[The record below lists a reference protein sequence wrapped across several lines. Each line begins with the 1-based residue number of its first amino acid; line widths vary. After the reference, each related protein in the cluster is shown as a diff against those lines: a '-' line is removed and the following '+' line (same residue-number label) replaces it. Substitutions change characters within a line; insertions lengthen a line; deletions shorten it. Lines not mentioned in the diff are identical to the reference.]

1 MSQSADPLTLK
12 VAGPHCQHGQRALHG
27 PRGEGK
33 IPSMKPDIPE
43 HRPLSDTVAVPG
55 APDLSDMRPD
65 DWVERWLPRSW
76 GPYARLCRLDRPVG
90 TWLTL
95 LPCLAALVQAA
106 DGWPTLFRV
115 FIFSLGALLMRGIGC
130 CFNDIFDRDIDKKV
144 ERTRFRPLTSG
155 QISLKNALWFV
166 LAQLLVCGL
175 LLLALNEYSRWLAV
189 ALLPIVIVYPL
200 CKRFTYWPQV
210 VLGIGFNWGM
220 LMAWSDTQNVVP
232 LAAIAM
238 WLGAVLWQ
246 VGYDSIYA
254 YVDLRDDLQ
263 LGLHSTAM
271 RFADRGKLWI
281 SGFYVATIALWLY
294 AGLAMDMDGP
304 YFVVLAGIAA
314 HFFWQMWLF
323 DLGKPDRNFMLFRS
337 NMAVGVLM

>member
-1 MSQSADPLTLK
+1 MTSFHSSDP
-12 VAGPHCQHGQRALHG
+12 
-27 PRGEGK
+27 
-33 IPSMKPDIPE
+33 KPK
-43 HRPLSDTVAVPG
+43 SGTNAT

-106 DGWPTLFRV
+106 DGWPTLLRL

-130 CFNDIFDRDIDKKV
+130 CFNDIFDRDIDKLV

-155 QISLKNALWFV
+155 QLTLKNALWFV
-166 LAQLLVCGL
+166 FAQLLLCAL

-189 ALLPIVIVYPL
+189 ALMPIVIVYPL

-220 LMAWSDTQNVVP
+220 LMAWSDTQNAVP

-254 YVDLRDDLQ
+254 YVDVRDDVK
-263 LGLHSTAM
+263 LGLHSTAL
-271 RFADRGKLWI
+271 RFADKGKAWI
-281 SGFYVATIALWLY
+281 SGFYIATIALWVYGGAGMGMAWPYY
-294 AGLAMDMDGP
+294 AVIA
-304 YFVVLAGIAA
+304 AIAA
-314 HFFWQMWLF
+314 HFFWQMRVFSL
-323 DLGKPDRNFMLFRS
+323 DRPDRNFMLFRA
-337 NMAVGVLM
+337 NMAVGVLLLAAALAGTVLPL

>member
-1 MSQSADPLTLK
+1 MTSAF
-12 VAGPHCQHGQRALHG
+12 
-27 PRGEGK
+27 
-33 IPSMKPDIPE
+33 
-43 HRPLSDTVAVPG
+43 SDTEHPPVSAPMAG
-55 APDLSDMRPD
+55 LPDLSDMRPD
-65 DWVERWLPRSW
+65 DWPERWLPRSW

-106 DGWPTLFRV
+106 DGWPTLFRL
-115 FIFSLGALLMRGIGC
+115 FIFSLGALLMRGVGC
-130 CFNDIFDRDIDKKV
+130 TFNDIFDRNFDHQV

-155 QISLKNALWFV
+155 QISLKQALYFV
-166 LAQLLVCGL
+166 LAQLVLCGL
-175 LLLALNEYSRWLAV
+175 LLFAINSYSRWLAV

-238 WLGAVLWQ
+238 WAGAVLWQ

-254 YVDLRDDLQ
+254 YVDVRDDIQ
-263 LGLHSTAM
+263 LGLHSTALKF
-271 RFADRGKLWI
+271 RDKGKAWI
-281 SGFYVATIALWLY
+281 SGFYIATMVLWLY
-294 AGLAMDMDGP
+294 AGAALGMSWP
-304 YFVVLAGIAA
+304 YYLVMGLIGL
-314 HFFWQMWLF
+314 HFAWQMWVFNLARP
-323 DLGKPDRNFMLFRS
+323 DLNFMLFRA
-337 NMAVGVLM
+337 NIWVGVLMIVAALGGTLI